1 LAGKFWGSEKDLYDM
16 SKRSAI
22 ASYPAVLAY
31 SRVISPKH
39 PSLLGGRPC
48 QDECSSGQ
56 NELASLNLNG
66 KNFEDFFFRPSRTAL
81 FKSHSS
87 NYYRGP
93 VGALT
98 GHLLMSR

>member
-66 KNFEDFFFRPSRTAL
+66 KNFEDFFSD
-81 FKSHSS
+81 
-87 NYYRGP
+87 P
-93 VGALT
+93 VEPPFSKATLQTTTEGRLEP
-98 GHLLMSR
+98 LRVIC